1 MSFGVGINCD
11 SEQDVSILN
20 GSTDSNLL
28 NFPPEILLH
37 ILSFLDLPD
46 LAVLAHV
53 VPALIHLTTDP
64 VLHTY
69 RLRIVS
75 PSRVNHKLFGVSP
88 QGHALRPTLFDLV
101 QRGVIKGL
109 GIERRWRMGGYFYSL
124 NSIIQYENMRSLSR
138 RHASHV
144 LAVQLRR
151 RTTNGTANNSL
162 QLLCSTHIFPDVE
175 SSSLNVARSLLPVMH
190 KLKWCLQRDRLA
202 KVFKVSGV
210 SVGIG
215 AWLDR
220 RDSEGRKVVQEG
232 EKVRLAV
239 CPNIRSKVRFYE
251 RLGKI

>member
-1 MSFGVGINCD
+1 MNGQDDSISNSSSGINL
-11 SEQDVSILN
+11 V
-20 GSTDSNLL
+20 
-28 NFPPEILLH
+28 NFPQEILLH

-46 LAVLAHV
+46 LAILAQV
-53 VPALIHLTTDP
+53 VPTLMHLTTDP

-88 QGHALRPTLFDLV
+88 QGHALRPTLVDLV
-101 QRGVIKGL
+101 HRGVIKGL
-109 GIERRWRMGGYFYSL
+109 GIERRWRMGGYFHSL

-151 RTTNGTANNSL
+151 RTTNNSL
-162 QLLCSTHIFPDVE
+162 QTLCSTHIFPDVE
-175 SSSLNVARSLLPVMH
+175 SSSLNVARSLLPIMR
-190 KLKWCLQRDRLA
+190 KLKWSLQRDRPA

-210 SVGIG
+210 PIGIS
-215 AWLDR
+215 AWLDKG
-220 RDSEGRKVVQEG
+220 DSQGRKVVQEG

-239 CPNIRSKVRFYE
+239 CPNIRTKVGFYE

>member
-1 MSFGVGINCD
+1 MNDISD
-11 SEQDVSILN
+11 QDVSIIDDRR
-20 GSTDSNLL
+20 GSTLV

-46 LAVLAHV
+46 LAVLARV
-53 VPALIHLTTDP
+53 VPALMHLTTDP

-75 PSRVNHKLFGVSP
+75 PSRLNHKLFGVSP
-88 QGHALRPTLFDLV
+88 QGHTLRPTLVDLV
-101 QRGVIKGL
+101 HRGVIKGL

-138 RHASHV
+138 RHASNV

-151 RTTNGTANNSL
+151 RTTNGTASNSL
-162 QLLCSTHIFPDVE
+162 QILCSTHIFPDVE
-175 SSSLNVARSLLPVMH
+175 SSSLNVARSLLPTMR

-220 RDSEGRKVVQEG
+220 RDSEGRKVLHED
-232 EKVRLAV
+232 EKLRLAV
-239 CPNIRSKVRFYE
+239 CPNIKTKVGFYE

>member
-1 MSFGVGINCD
+1 
-11 SEQDVSILN
+11 
-20 GSTDSNLL
+20 
-28 NFPPEILLH
+28 
-37 ILSFLDLPD
+37 
-46 LAVLAHV
+46 
-53 VPALIHLTTDP
+53 VPALMHLTTDP

-88 QGHALRPTLFDLV
+88 QGHTLRPTLVDLV
-101 QRGVIKGL
+101 HRGVIKGL

-124 NSIIQYENMRSLSR
+124 NVRLFPLELSESTLTILKSIIQYENMRSLSR

-151 RTTNGTANNSL
+151 RTTNGTASNSL
-162 QLLCSTHIFPDVE
+162 QILCSTHVFPDVE
-175 SSSLNVARSLLPVMH
+175 SSSLNVARSLLPTMR

-220 RDSEGRKVVQEG
+220 GGSEGRKVVQEG

-239 CPNIRSKVRFYE
+239 CPNIRTKVGFYE

>member
-1 MSFGVGINCD
+1 M
-11 SEQDVSILN
+11 
-20 GSTDSNLL
+20 
-28 NFPPEILLH
+28 
-37 ILSFLDLPD
+37 
-46 LAVLAHV
+46 
-53 VPALIHLTTDP
+53 PALIHLTTDP

-88 QGHALRPTLFDLV
+88 QGHTLRPTLVDLV
-101 QRGVIKGL
+101 HRGVIKGL

-124 NSIIQYENMRSLSR
+124 NVRCCFLSEFSDTHTYDFFKKKSIIQYENMRSLSR

-151 RTTNGTANNSL
+151 RTINGTASNSL
-162 QLLCSTHIFPDVE
+162 QVLCSTHVFPDVE
-175 SSSLNVARSLLPVMH
+175 SSSLNVARSLLPTMR

-220 RDSEGRKVVQEG
+220 GDSKGRKVVQEG

-239 CPNIRSKVRFYE
+239 CPNIRTKVGFYE
-251 RLGKI
+251 RLGRFEKALTR

>member
-1 MSFGVGINCD
+1 MSSNVGMNDISD
-11 SEQDVSILN
+11 QDVSIIDNRN
-20 GSTDSNLL
+20 GRGLV

-46 LAVLAHV
+46 LAVLAQV
-53 VPALIHLTTDP
+53 VPAIMHLTTDP

-88 QGHALRPTLFDLV
+88 QGHTLRPTLVDLV
-101 QRGVIKGL
+101 HRGVIKGL

-151 RTTNGTANNSL
+151 RTTNGTASNSL
-162 QLLCSTHIFPDVE
+162 QILCSTHVFPDVE
-175 SSSLNVARSLLPVMH
+175 SSSLNVSRSLLPTMR

-210 SVGIG
+210 PVGIG

-220 RDSEGRKVVQEG
+220 RDSQGRKVVQEG

-239 CPNIRSKVRFYE
+239 CPNIRTKVGFYE
-251 RLGKI
+251 RLGKN

>member
-1 MSFGVGINCD
+1 MNGQDDSISNSSSGINL
-11 SEQDVSILN
+11 V
-20 GSTDSNLL
+20 
-28 NFPPEILLH
+28 NFPQEILLH

-46 LAVLAHV
+46 LAILAQV
-53 VPALIHLTTDP
+53 VPTLMHLTTDP

-88 QGHALRPTLFDLV
+88 QGHALRPTLVDLV
-101 QRGVIKGL
+101 HRGVIKGL
-109 GIERRWRMGGYFYSL
+109 GIERRWRMGGYFHSL

-151 RTTNGTANNSL
+151 RTTNNSL
-162 QLLCSTHIFPDVE
+162 QTLCSTHIFPDVE
-175 SSSLNVARSLLPVMH
+175 SSSLNVARSLLPIMR
-190 KLKWCLQRDRLA
+190 KLKWSLQRDRLA

-210 SVGIG
+210 PIGIS
-215 AWLDR
+215 AWLDKG
-220 RDSEGRKVVQEG
+220 DSQGRKVVQEG

-239 CPNIRSKVRFYE
+239 CPNIRTKVGFYE